1 MKAFVRKTSQMGEPK
16 TFSDMYQL
24 LAEQNNAQTQ
34 KLTKQIQD
42 SESNVT
48 RKFNS
53 FNREIEKIQKNNVS
67 LERKIRRNNILLFG
81 FNSENCNCLIKD
93 TLIKL
98 NELFGTNI
106 RESDINNLYK
116 LGRKG
121 DSPILIEFLS
131 YLKKSE
137 LFKDAEKLRALK
149 DTGYAISN
157 DLCNEDREELKII
170 KKHFKKAKNENKQVK
185 IKGLTLELEGKT
197 YTAKQLEQSDTT
209 DTESNYSEP
218 TSLEGEEEEDTA
230 EEHKNETNKTEGS
243 STGKDK
249 KKRKKSKTPSPIG
262 THTRSNKKRR

>member
-1 MKAFVRKTSQMGEPK
+1 
-16 TFSDMYQL
+16 MYKL
-24 LAEQNNAQTQ
+24 LTEQNNAQTQ
-34 KLTKQIQD
+34 KLTKQIQE

-53 FNREIEKIQKNNVS
+53 FNRKIEKIHEKNVS
-67 LERKIRRNNILLFG
+67 FERKIRRNNILLFG
-81 FNSENCNCLIKD
+81 FNSENCNSLIKD
-93 TLIKL
+93 TLAKL

-149 DTGYAISN
+149 NTGYAISN

-170 KKHFKKAKNENKQVK
+170 KKHFKKARDEEKQVK
-185 IKGLTLELEGKT
+185 IKGLTLELEGKI
-197 YTAKQLEQSDTT
+197 YTAKQLEQSDTDT
-209 DTESNYSEP
+209 DSGGSNNYSEP
-218 TSLEGEEEEDTA
+218 SSLEEEE
-230 EEHKNETNKTEGS
+230 EEVIEEEYRNKTNKTEECRPE
-243 STGKDK
+243 KAK

-262 THTRSNKKRR
+262 AHTRSNKKRR